1 VVTGG
6 NRFLS
11 IGAAAGS
18 LALLAAVVLMLW
30 PPDPGDYA
38 FTPGRDRPDGETV
51 GWVSKV
57 EANTIHVN
65 SGPFGGGV
73 VPLVV
78 TKSTRITV
86 GAKDGWFED
95 IRPGGQVK
103 VAYELYHG
111 RRFARSVELLVDEGS
126 RRPVRAAP
134 QVKAPADAPAPA
146 VEARPMPA
154 PAPAAQAAAP
164 PVPAPP
170 ATATAPPV
178 VVPPAAA
185 PPAKAPP
192 VAAPPAVAPKVAAPA
207 PVAPPPA
214 VVAPAPPRPVPA
226 TAKPAPAPEIRP
238 APRPEP
244 APARPQPAEI
254 VPPPQRASTSTSPA
268 RNVSAPENGART
280 PEPAR
285 AVEAVRP
292 PAPAASRPAE
302 PARGTES
309 EATDGSAAVDWLLKR
324 R

>member
-1 VVTGG
+1 MVSGG

-57 EANTIHVN
+57 ESNTIHVN

-78 TKSTRITV
+78 TKTTRITV
-86 GAKDGWFED
+86 GTKDGWFED

-111 RRFARSVELLVDEGS
+111 RRFARSVELLVDEGARRS
-126 RRPVRAAP
+126 ARPSRAAQGPRGGARAGRAGDERTRARDAPGAGRARPRRPGSPRR
-134 QVKAPADAPAPA
+134 
-146 VEARPMPA
+146 RPCRWRPRRRSSS
-154 PAPAAQAAAP
+154 PRPRRP
-164 PVPAPP
+164 GRLLSR
-170 ATATAPPV
+170 
-178 VVPPAAA
+178 
-185 PPAKAPP
+185 
-192 VAAPPAVAPKVAAPA
+192 
-207 PVAPPPA
+207 PPPL
-214 VVAPAPPRPVPA
+214 PPGPH
-226 TAKPAPAPEIRP
+226 
-238 APRPEP
+238 PRRRSARRRGPSPRRQASAGRDRSP
-244 APARPQPAEI
+244 APARVDPA
-254 VPPPQRASTSTSPA
+254 PT
-268 RNVSAPENGART
+268 RNVSAPENGSRA

-292 PAPAASRPAE
+292 PAPAAPRPVE
-302 PARGTES
+302 PARARPRARPPTAPPRWTGCS
-309 EATDGSAAVDWLLKR
+309 SAGKNSAEALSA
-324 R
+324 

>member
-1 VVTGG
+1 MTTRRVVGGG

-78 TKSTRITV
+78 TKTTRITV

-111 RRFARSVELLVDEGS
+111 RRFARSVRDDERRRRLLF
-126 RRPVRAAP
+126 
-134 QVKAPADAPAPA
+134 QH
-146 VEARPMPA
+146 
-154 PAPAAQAAAP
+154 
-164 PVPAPP
+164 
-170 ATATAPPV
+170 
-178 VVPPAAA
+178 
-185 PPAKAPP
+185 
-192 VAAPPAVAPKVAAPA
+192 
-207 PVAPPPA
+207 
-214 VVAPAPPRPVPA
+214 
-226 TAKPAPAPEIRP
+226 
-238 APRPEP
+238 
-244 APARPQPAEI
+244 
-254 VPPPQRASTSTSPA
+254 
-268 RNVSAPENGART
+268 
-280 PEPAR
+280 
-285 AVEAVRP
+285 
-292 PAPAASRPAE
+292 
-302 PARGTES
+302 
-309 EATDGSAAVDWLLKR
+309 
-324 R
+324 

>member
-1 VVTGG
+1 MVSGG

-30 PPDPGDYA
+30 PPDPGEHA

-78 TKSTRITV
+78 TKATRITV

-103 VAYELYHG
+103 VVYELYHG

-126 RRPVRAAP
+126 RRSVRATAP
-134 QVKAPADAPAPA
+134 PKSPEETSAPAVAAPRLAAPTLVPVAPPPPVVLAPAPA
-146 VEARPMPA
+146 PR
-154 PAPAAQAAAP
+154 
-164 PVPAPP
+164 
-170 ATATAPPV
+170 
-178 VVPPAAA
+178 
-185 PPAKAPP
+185 
-192 VAAPPAVAPKVAAPA
+192 PA
-207 PVAPPPA
+207 PVAPA
-214 VVAPAPPRPVPA
+214 TAPAR
-226 TAKPAPAPEIRP
+226 PAPAPEIRP

-244 APARPQPAEI
+244 APARPQPVEI
-254 VPPPQRASTSTSPA
+254 VPPPQRASPTPTRS
-268 RNVSAPENGART
+268 VSAPENSSRA

-292 PAPAASRPAE
+292 PRPVEPPRAA
-302 PARGTES
+302 ES

>member
-1 VVTGG
+1 MVSGG

-30 PPDPGDYA
+30 PPDPVDYA

-57 EANTIHVN
+57 ESNTIHVN

-103 VAYELYHG
+103 VSYELYHG

-126 RRPVRAAP
+126 RRPVRATP
-134 QVKAPADAPAPA
+134 QVKGPADAPTPPERVTSAPD
-146 VEARPMPA
+146 ARPA
-154 PAPAAQAAAP
+154 PAPAPRAAAP
-164 PVPAPP
+164 
-170 ATATAPPV
+170 
-178 VVPPAAA
+178 
-185 PPAKAPP
+185 
-192 VAAPPAVAPKVAAPA
+192 APA
-207 PVAPPPA
+207 MPVAPPPP
-214 VVAPAPPRPVPA
+214 VLVAPAPAPRPAPA
-226 TAKPAPAPEIRP
+226 AATAAAGAKPAPAPEIRP
-238 APRPEP
+238 ALRSEPAP
-244 APARPQPAEI
+244 APARPQPVEI
-254 VPPPQRASTSTSPA
+254 VPPPQRASATSPT
-268 RNVSAPENGART
+268 RSVSAPESGSRA
-280 PEPAR
+280 PESAR
-285 AVEAVRP
+285 AAETVRP
-292 PAPAASRPAE
+292 PAPAAPRLAE
-302 PARGTES
+302 PALGADS
-309 EATDGSAAVDWLLKR
+309 AEATDGSAAVDWLLRSR

>member
-1 VVTGG
+1 MVSGS

-78 TKSTRITV
+78 TKTTRITV

-111 RRFARSVELLVDEGS
+111 RRFARTVELLVDEGS
-126 RRPVRAAP
+126 RRPVRATP
-134 QVKAPADAPAPA
+134 QFRGPADAPAPA
-146 VEARPMPA
+146 ERVTSA
-154 PAPAAQAAAP
+154 PAPEAR
-164 PVPAPP
+164 PVPAPKAASP
-170 ATATAPPV
+170 A
-178 VVPPAAA
+178 PAMPAA
-185 PPAKAPP
+185 PPTP
-192 VAAPPAVAPKVAAPA
+192 VI
-207 PVAPPPA
+207 
-214 VVAPAPPRPVPA
+214 VAPAPTPRPVPA
-226 TAKPAPAPEIRP
+226 TAAVKPAPAPEIQP

-244 APARPQPAEI
+244 APAPARHQPVEI
-254 VPPPQRASTSTSPA
+254 VPAPQRASTTPPTRS
-268 RNVSAPENGART
+268 VSAPENT
-280 PEPAR
+280 SR
-285 AVEAVRP
+285 A
-292 PAPAASRPAE
+292 PAPAASRPVE
-302 PARGTES
+302 PARGPEGA
-309 EATDGSAAVDWLLKR
+309 EATDGSAAVDWLLKGR

>member
-1 VVTGG
+1 MVSGG

-57 EANTIHVN
+57 ESNTIHVN

-78 TKSTRITV
+78 TKTTRITV

-126 RRPVRAAP
+126 RRPVPASSAMRGTASAAAPAERAAP
-134 QVKAPADAPAPA
+134 ALDT
-146 VEARPMPA
+146 RP
-154 PAPAAQAAAP
+154 AQA
-164 PVPAPP
+164 PVP
-170 ATATAPPV
+170 TS
-178 VVPPAAA
+178 
-185 PPAKAPP
+185 
-192 VAAPPAVAPKVAAPA
+192 APKVAV
-207 PVAPPPA
+207 PVAPPPP
-214 VVAPAPPRPVPA
+214 VVGAPLPPAPKPV
-226 TAKPAPAPEIRP
+226 TAAARPAPAPEARP

-244 APARPQPAEI
+244 APVAAKPQPAEI
-254 VPPPQRASTSTSPA
+254 VPPPQRAGATSPT
-268 RNVSAPENGART
+268 RGVSAPESGARA
-280 PEPAR
+280 PEPPR
-285 AVEAVRP
+285 AVEAARP
-292 PAPAASRPAE
+292 PALPAPRPAE
-302 PARGTES
+302 PARAAENAD
-309 EATDGSAAVDWLLKR
+309 ATDGSAAVDWLLKGR

>member
-1 VVTGG
+1 MTTRRVIPGG

-38 FTPGRDRPDGETV
+38 FTPGDRPDGETV

-57 EANTIHVN
+57 ESNTIHVN

-78 TKSTRITV
+78 TKTTRITV

-126 RRPVRAAP
+126 RRPGRGSP
-134 QVKAPADAPAPA
+134 QPKGPTEAQAPA
-146 VEARPMPA
+146 ERPTT
-154 PAPAAQAAAP
+154 APAASSAAA
-164 PVPAPP
+164 
-170 ATATAPPV
+170 TS
-178 VVPPAAA
+178 
-185 PPAKAPP
+185 APP
-192 VAAPPAVAPKVAAPA
+192 VAAPPAAAPPAAAPPAPATAPKVAAPSPA
-207 PVAPPPA
+207 VSVAPPV
-214 VVAPAPPRPVPA
+214 VVAPAPAPQPA
-226 TAKPAPAPEIRP
+226 PTTAAKPAPAPEVRP
-238 APRPEP
+238 TPRPEPAP

-254 VPPPQRASTSTSPA
+254 VPAPQRASTATPPTQ
-268 RNVSAPENGART
+268 NVSAPANGPRA

-285 AVEAVRP
+285 AVETVRP
-292 PAPAASRPAE
+292 AAPAAPRPAE
-302 PARGTES
+302 PARTS
-309 EATDGSAAVDWLLKR
+309 DSDATDGSAAVDWLLKR